1 MMPPATLSSSSE
13 VIASPLMVAKS
24 VMAVS
29 LGYARHGAVALAGHY
44 LFRPDPFVS
53 QITQLAR
60 RLGGDSR
67 LLETLPKS
75 INGSN

>member
-29 LGYARHGAVALAGHY
+29 FG
-44 LFRPDPFVS
+44 
-53 QITQLAR
+53 
-60 RLGGDSR
+60 
-67 LLETLPKS
+67 
-75 INGSN
+75 